1 MLILN
6 YLKKHFLFVPNAV
19 YGKFFSYLYNCL
31 NFHHYL
37 EFNYTGPVQEE
48 EGGGSFT
55 KSSGFVVTVINLCF
69 LILHPRFPNKLKT
82 LWPLQFLKIFF
93 CDE

>member
-48 EGGGSFT
+48 EGGGGGLLQNQVA
-55 KSSGFVVTVINLCF
+55 SS
-69 LILHPRFPNKLKT
+69 
-82 LWPLQFLKIFF
+82 
-93 CDE
+93 